1 MKVIDIAAYNIDGEI
16 YYRRGKPN
24 GKEKKKLL
32 LKIKN
37 GEPVQKWGGIEENKD
52 FKKRRLFP
60 KTSGSHCTLH
70 ETNKENIG
78 DLIKWLQST

>member
-1 MKVIDIAAYNIDGEI
+1 MKVTDIAAYNIDGEI
-16 YYRRGKPN
+16 YYRQGKPN

-32 LKIKN
+32 SKIKN
-37 GEPVQKWGGIEENKD
+37 GEPVQKWGGIEKDKD
-52 FKKRRLFP
+52 FKKRGLLP
-60 KTSGSHCTLH
+60 KTSGSNSSIH